1 MQPLKNFFIS
11 AILLLSVSCAN
22 QYTEPADSTE
32 PADQE
37 PSALVNISVSEFTS
51 GFDDD
56 PLEAPTRASSVADYA
71 DLKLLTLVFYE
82 GTTPIYECTQNRDDV
97 STYDTFGNFSC
108 TLPLGDYQLVV
119 VGRTYS
125 TGDTFTLTSA
135 TEAAYTSEKVRDT
148 FCAHQPVT
156 VYSTAPQNLNITLSR
171 ISSMLRVVSTDNR
184 TTEATQIRTTFGAGG
199 KGFNPTTGLATT
211 NTGFTVINHL
221 TSAVG
226 NPIAIYSY
234 LYLSSD
240 TQTMDITLE
249 VLDDNNQVL
258 YTKVVPNVTLQ
269 RNRRTKLTGPLFN
282 PSSLAST
289 TIQIE
294 SSWLPEST
302 VNF

>member
-1 MQPLKNFFIS
+1 MQFLKFYFIS

-32 PADQE
+32 SADQE
-37 PSALVNISVSEFTS
+37 PSAQVTISVSDFTS
-51 GFDDD
+51 T
-56 PLEAPTRASSVADYA
+56 LEPFPTGAPTRATSVADYN
-71 DLKLLTLVFYE
+71 DLKLLTLVLYS
-82 GTTPIYECTQNRDDV
+82 GTTPVYESTQDRDDA
-97 STYDTFGNFSC
+97 STYTTFGHFSC
-108 TLPLGDYQLVV
+108 SLPFGTYQLVV
-119 VGRTYS
+119 IGRHNKE
-125 TGDTFTLTSA
+125 GDAFTLTSA

-211 NTGFTVINHL
+211 NTGFTVVNHP

-234 LYLSSD
+234 LFLNTD
-240 TQTMDITLE
+240 VQTMDITLE
-249 VLDDNNQVL
+249 VLDDNDQVL
-258 YTKVVPNVTLQ
+258 LTKVVPNVTLQ
-269 RNRRTKLTGPLFN
+269 RNRSTKLTGPLYGSPLN
-282 PSSLAST
+282 SSFLVET
-289 TIQIE
+289 D
-294 SSWLPEST
+294 WLTEST
-302 VNF
+302 QPFD